1 MMMFRSEMCSLL
13 NCLVVNGPCF
23 LILCQTRTLRMHK
36 NKKDPKAGGK
46 ENRAVKVSILAPC
59 L

>member
-1 MMMFRSEMCSLL
+1 MCSLL